1 MERNRI
7 CAEWDLYIV
16 MKNRCIYGHREFLS
30 LTLSLSR
37 QDLKQRKVKG
47 GELVEANG
55 GELMD
60 QNYPRLK
67 VLTNADEIA
76 FLPLSPHPPPLLNR
90 RRRQRNPSVTQALS
104 SPCNLHPFLS
114 TVVLVLDGVIN

>member
-1 MERNRI
+1 MGPVCCYEKQMHL
-7 CAEWDLYIV
+7 WPQGV
-16 MKNRCIYGHREFLS
+16 SLS
-30 LTLSLSR
+30 LFHCVLR
-37 QDLKQRKVKG
+37 RDLKQRKVKR

-60 QNYPRLK
+60 QNYSRLK
-67 VLTNADEIA
+67 VLTSADEIA
-76 FLPLSPHPPPLLNR
+76 FHPPFSPNPPPLLNR

-114 TVVLVLDGVIN
+114 TVVPVLDGVIN